1 MKLNRREGI
10 LLGFLLVVLTGTLI
24 YLYLWQPL
32 LTEQAALRHQ
42 IETLTGTLYRLE
54 PWENKEA
61 ELAARLD
68 RLHEQIRTV
77 TEERQLGIPLPE
89 FLTMLENA
97 ATATVVSLE
106 STSIAVEDIGA
117 ITNMQVAG
125 TYHDL
130 YRFLMLLEEQ
140 EEALVL
146 EALQFTGTGQALQ
159 GTLQV
164 RLFSGAVIGEPKV
177 GGFPGRSPFAAR
189 RQ

>member
-10 LLGFLLVVLTGTLI
+10 LLGFLLVVLTGALI

-32 LTEQAALRHQ
+32 LSEQAALRHQ
-42 IETLTGTLYRLE
+42 LETLTGTLDRLE
-54 PWENKEA
+54 PWEDKES
-61 ELAARLD
+61 ELAARIENL
-68 RLHEQIRTV
+68 RAQIRTV
-77 TEERQLGIPLPE
+77 TEERELGIPLPE

-97 ATATVVSLE
+97 AAATVVNLE
-106 STSIAVEDIGA
+106 STSIAVEDVGA
-117 ITNMQVAG
+117 VTNMQVAG

-140 EEALVL
+140 DEALVL
-146 EALQFTGTGQALQ
+146 EALQFTGTGQSLQ